1 MSARCGPCDRAVI
14 NSLQHELTGYRGL
27 PGCWITMRC
36 GSDHWIIVE
45 EVEGDL
51 VIGKDGNTQSMRI
64 VIDISQ
70 IAVVQQAL

>member
-1 MSARCGPCDRAVI
+1 
-14 NSLQHELTGYRGL
+14 
-27 PGCWITMRC
+27 MRC